1 MLRWRC
7 CNSFSASLQCVH
19 MGDRAAIALPRMPV
33 LPRLLFAILAACG
46 TSIAASTCSSK
57 EGHGSCTASPPTS
70 QPYIL
75 VVGSINVDIT
85 MQVTRLPHHGETIT
99 ARSPST
105 ATAVGGKGA
114 NTAVAAAKLLNNT
127 ATGQHR
133 HASAFICQFGNDAH
147 AAWLQSVLLEHG
159 VDVSGS
165 GHSTELPSGQGIVM
179 LEEDGSVSSV
189 VRSAWGGDTWHVDA
203 MQPRNKA

>member
-1 MLRWRC
+1 MRD
-7 CNSFSASLQCVH
+7 S
-19 MGDRAAIALPRMPV
+19 AAITLPRMPV
-33 LPRLLFAILAACG
+33 LPRLLFAVLAACG
-46 TSIAASTCSSK
+46 IVAASTCSSK
-57 EGHGSCTASPPTS
+57 EGHESCTASPPPS

-127 ATGQHR
+127 DTEVQHR

-165 GHSTELPSGQGIVM
+165 GHSTDLPSGQGIVM
-179 LEEDGSVSSV
+179 LEQDGSVSSV
-189 VRSAWGGDTWHVDA
+189 VRSCSASGRNTWHLHA
-203 MQPRNKA
+203 MLPCQPRNKA